1 MSYSILEGSFCKN
14 CDNFMDI
21 TNNISNSYEV
31 QQEGG
36 YNNEVYN
43 LEGVHIESSDYD
55 VSITESIGGA
65 NINDENIS
73 SILDGS
79 DTDITLSKNFN
90 INELNKN
97 PSFNKL
103 SNEQKTL
110 VINRILEKNPKQ
122 ILNKKTSTSTK
133 ESYFY
138 CKSCGYNEKI
148 PNKKFVFSRGN
159 ENKSEM
165 YNYNFLNLI
174 NDNTI
179 PRTKNYNCINP
190 NCSTHKNPET
200 KLAVFYRHLGTYN
213 IRYICTICNKFWNT
227 YSSDKSK

>member
-21 TNNISNSYEV
+21 TNSISNNPVLE
-31 QQEGG
+31 QEGG
-36 YNNEVYN
+36 NSIYN
-43 LEGVHIESSDYD
+43 LTGVQIESSDYD
-55 VSITESIGGA
+55 VSMTESVGGA
-65 NINDENIS
+65 NISDDNIS

-79 DTDITLSKNFN
+79 DTDVSLSKNFN

-97 PSFNKL
+97 SSFNKL

-122 ILNKKTSTSTK
+122 KTNKQTHVSTK

-148 PNKKFVFSRGN
+148 PNKKFIFSRGN

-165 YNYNFLNLI
+165 NNYNFLNLV

-190 NCSTHKNPET
+190 NCSTHANPET
-200 KLAVFYRHLGTYN
+200 KLAVFYRHQGTYN
-213 IRYICTICNKFWNT
+213 IRYICKVCNKFWNT